1 MASKNHDLE
10 KQEPKTQKGTVKMG
24 WKFSK
29 HVQRVKLKRGVSLN
43 KVAKGRYSD
52 TESVDKS
59 SNHYR
64 TVHAVHI
71 SLKSYFSC

>member
-1 MASKNHDLE
+1 MASKNHNME
-10 KQEPKTQKGTVKMG
+10 KQELKTQKGIIKMG
-24 WKFSK
+24 WTFSK
-29 HVQRVKLKRGVSLN
+29 HVQRVNLKSGVSVN

-64 TVHAVHI
+64 TVHAAHI
-71 SLKSYFSC
+71 SLKSDFSC